1 MNIIDAMIKELQH
14 EAIAT
19 RKVLERVPEDKFGW
33 KPHEKSMTLGRLA
46 SHTAEIP
53 QWAGMTLN
61 TDEFVFNP
69 GDYVPWTAESSKQ
82 LLETFDKQLA
92 AAVNAMQGVS
102 NESLMQPWK
111 FKKGDVVIFELPRV
125 AVLRSMILNHIV
137 HHRGQLTVYLRL
149 LDVPVPSVYG
159 PSADDPGM

>member
-1 MNIIDAMIKELQH
+1 MNIIDAMIKELQQ
-14 EAIAT
+14 ESIAT

-46 SHTAEIP
+46 SHTAEMP
-53 QWAGMTLN
+53 QWAGMILN
-61 TDEFVFNP
+61 ADEFVFNP
-69 GDYVPWTAESSKQ
+69 AEYAPWTAESSKQ
-82 LLETFDKQLA
+82 LLDTFDKQLA
-92 AAVNAMQGVS
+92 AAVDLMQGVS
-102 NESLMQPWK
+102 NERLMQPWK
-111 FKKGDVVIFELPRV
+111 FKKVDVVILELPRV
-125 AVLRSMILNHIV
+125 AVLRTMILNHTV